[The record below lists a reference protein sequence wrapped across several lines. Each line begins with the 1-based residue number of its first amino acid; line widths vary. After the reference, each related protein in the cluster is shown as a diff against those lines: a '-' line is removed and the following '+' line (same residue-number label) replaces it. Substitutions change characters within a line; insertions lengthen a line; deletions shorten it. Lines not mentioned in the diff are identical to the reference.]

1 MEDNQN
7 LTQRAEVFDD
17 QVEQTDATDYI
28 SAINEIKA
36 NSVPRD
42 KYEQLER
49 EKKELIQALKQG
61 NQVSLVDDTEEK
73 SIDELRADL
82 FKKGP
87 DMNNLDYIK
96 AALELRGAILEN
108 GGRDPF
114 LPNGKNYV
122 DNVTDMQKAEQVA
135 QALEECIDYANGD
148 SQLFTQELMRRTK
161 DDGSMS
167 KARR

>member
-7 LTQRAEVFDD
+7 LTQRAEVVDN

-49 EKKELIQALKQG
+49 EKKELIQALKEG
-61 NQVSLVDDTEEK
+61 NQVSLVDDSEK
-73 SIDELRADL
+73 KSVDELRSDL
-82 FKKGP
+82 FKNGP
-87 DMNNLDYIK
+87 DMTNLDYIK
-96 AALELRGAILEN
+96 ATLELRSAILEN

-114 LPNGKNYV
+114 LPNGKQYI
-122 DNVTDMQKAEQVA
+122 DNDADALKAEQVA
-135 QALEECIDYANGD
+135 QALEECIDYANGN

-161 DDGSMS
+161 DDGSMR
-167 KARR
+167 ARR